1 MARDG
6 SGRGVGSPAFLLQR
20 LVRGHAVMLDE
31 AVRAEQLWPTP
42 TRQEDAGSAGYPTTS
57 GRHQGWTLLDAVKGP
72 TPTASDYGTNR
83 GGAAGR
89 VGAERP
95 SLAGAVRGP
104 LNPAWLE
111 SLMGF
116 PVGWTAIDGPQDA
129 DTSNTPGNL
138 PGP

>member
-1 MARDG
+1 MLAPLTAAPASSSSRWPTPMARDG

-20 LVRGHAVMLDE
+20 LVRGRGVMLDE
-31 AVRAEQLWPTP
+31 AVRAEQLWPT
-42 TRQEDAGSAGYPTTS
+42 
-57 GRHQGWTLLDAVKGP
+57 LDAVKWP
-72 TPTASDYGTNR
+72 TPT
-83 GGAAGR
+83 
-89 VGAERP
+89 
-95 SLAGAVRGP
+95 AGAVRGP

-129 DTSNTPGNL
+129 DTSSTPGNP